1 MILIDPLL
9 LKYIFISFTWITFI
23 WELYLSIRQRKKV
36 LQTKEVPKELKDVM
50 NEETFRKAKLYTLA
64 KNRFGICKEV
74 FSIIVTTFVL
84 YKDLLSG
91 FWDASVILS
100 PYDNELAV
108 SCVWF
113 FILTSLS
120 TLIDLPFTI
129 YYTFVLED
137 KFGFNKQTSGFFI
150 WDKLKSYLIAQVFS
164 MIIVS
169 IVIVVVK
176 RGGDYFFVWLW
187 AVVCII
193 TLIVLTIYPSVIAPL
208 FDTFVP
214 LPEGELRTNIE
225 KLASKLEFPL
235 TNIYVVEGSKRSTHS
250 NAYFY
255 GLFKSKRI
263 VLFDT
268 LLAKDD
274 GSGCGDAEILA
285 VLSHELGHWK
295 HNHITKNILVF
306 QVNLFLLFY
315 IFAFMFKYPPVY
327 KALGFFNSQPVL
339 VGLLVVVQY
348 IMMPYNTLVSFLMT
362 CLSRKF
368 EFQADEFAAKLGKA
382 EYLEKALVQLNKDNL
397 GFPIYDKV
405 FSAWHHSHPP
415 LLERLEALKHGKE
428 E

>member
-1 MILIDPLL
+1 MILIDPLT
-9 LKYIFISFTWITFI
+9 LKYIILLFIWIEFI
-23 WELYLSIRQRKKV
+23 WEMYLSIRQRKKV
-36 LQTKEVPKELKDVM
+36 QDTEEVPKELKNVM
-50 NEETFRKAKLYTLA
+50 NEQTFQKARLYTLA
-64 KNRFGICKEV
+64 KSQFGFYKDT
-74 FSIIVTTFVL
+74 FSLVVTTFVI
-84 YKDLLSG
+84 YSDLLSH
-91 FWDASVILS
+91 FWETSRVLS
-100 PYDNELAV
+100 PYTSEVAV

-113 FILTSLS
+113 LILQTLS
-120 TLIDLPFTI
+120 TVVDLPFTI
-129 YYTFVLED
+129 YYTFVLEE
-137 KFGFNKQTSGFFI
+137 KFGFNKQTAGFFI
-150 WDKLKSYLIAQVFS
+150 WDKLKSYAIAQVFS
-164 MIIVS
+164 MIIAS
-169 IVIVVVK
+169 IVILVVRK
-176 RGGDYFFVWLW
+176 GGDYFFVWLW

-193 TLIVLTIYPSVIAPL
+193 TLVVLTIYPSVIAPL

-274 GSGCGDAEILA
+274 GSGCGDEEILA
-285 VLSHELGHWK
+285 VLCHELGHWK

-315 IFAFMFKYPPVY
+315 IFAFMFKYPPLY

-339 VGLLVVVQY
+339 VGLLGVLQF

-362 CLSRKF
+362 CLSRMF
-368 EFQADEFAAKLGKA
+368 EFQADEFAVKMGKA

-397 GFPIYDKV
+397 GFPIYDN
-405 FSAWHHSHPP
+405 FYSAWHHSHPP
-415 LLERLEALKHGKE
+415 LLERLEALKHFKNE
-428 E
+428 